1 MTTPRSSKISLKK
14 EYYLYTYT
22 LYYRRLIEGVQK
34 SCIFVSLLNENKV
47 IGFDIFLQS
56 DPELY
61 TDAWRVEF
69 R

>member
-14 EYYLYTYT
+14 EYYPYIYT